1 VETFVFRSVQIHF
14 RLSIWYAPAMQA
26 VPPSTPTPSSSDRP
40 VGSLHPAQAA
50 HRFRDTVLAVV
61 LGVGALTWAVFPGN
75 PVIES
80 PSFGGPAILTPGS
93 ELPIV
98 ARVAV
103 PWATVIDGITLE
115 SQARR
120 VPLALLR
127 PPARGARLSVLAR
140 VPQDCAPGI
149 YDLVVKAGKHEARAH
164 RSVAVLGSIPER
176 FALAQ
181 ITDLHFGY
189 TAAGEASVQAI
200 VDEVNRLGPA
210 LVLVTGDIAHNGR
223 RPEYDRAQRVL
234 DQLTMP
240 IVFIPGNHDR
250 RGWGAYLTRFGFP
263 YHSVAFGRWTLLGLD
278 CGHGRDEFTESQFR
292 FVRRALDVAEPG
304 RLIVLAHIP
313 LAGKRSVRA
322 HAGEV
327 MELFER
333 KRVPLVLSGH
343 WHYGAEYGTGV
354 AGPGR
359 AQGGTQFVVTVAAG
373 GWLVKKPSGSRDP
386 RGFTLIAVEDG
397 RITAVEAHSGGV
409 AKTPTAG
416 AREANP

>member
-1 VETFVFRSVQIHF
+1 M
-14 RLSIWYAPAMQA
+14 L
-26 VPPSTPTPSSSDRP
+26 
-40 VGSLHPAQAA
+40 
-50 HRFRDTVLAVV
+50 RDSVLAFV
-61 LGVGALTWAVFPGN
+61 LGVGALTWAVLPGN
-75 PVIES
+75 LVIES
-80 PSFGGPAILTPGS
+80 PSFGGPAIVTPGS

-103 PWATVIDGITLE
+103 PWVTEVDGLSLE
-115 SQARR
+115 GEAGT
-120 VPLALLR
+120 VPLVLLR
-127 PPARGARLSVLAR
+127 PPARGARLAVFAR

-149 YDLVVKAGKHEARAH
+149 YDLVVRAGKREARAH
-164 RSVAVLGSIPER
+164 RSVAVLANIPER
-176 FALAQ
+176 FTLAQ

-200 VDEVNRLGPA
+200 VDELNRLGPA

-223 RPEYDRAQRVL
+223 RREYDRAQHVL

-240 IVFIPGNHDR
+240 IVVIPGNHDR

-263 YHSVAFGRWTLLGLD
+263 YRSVAFGRWTLLSLD

-292 FVRRALDVAEPG
+292 FVQRALDAAEPG

-333 KRVPLVLSGH
+333 KQVPLVLSGH

-359 AQGGTQFVVTVAAG
+359 VPGGTQFVVTVTAG
-373 GWLVKKPSGSRDP
+373 GWLVKKPGGSRDP
-386 RGFTLIAVEDG
+386 RGFALIKVEDG
-397 RITAVEAHSGGV
+397 RIAAVEAHSAGV
-409 AKTPTAG
+409 FKTPTAG

>member
-1 VETFVFRSVQIHF
+1 
-14 RLSIWYAPAMQA
+14 MQA
-26 VPPSTPTPSSSDRP
+26 APPSAPTPSSSDQP
-40 VGSLHPAQAA
+40 QGSPHPASPE
-50 HRFRDTVLAVV
+50 HPLRNSVLAVV

-103 PWATVIDGITLE
+103 PWVTEVEGL
-115 SQARR
+115 S
-120 VPLALLR
+120 LASGPIRIALPFVR

-149 YDLVVKAGKHEARAH
+149 YDLVVRAGKLEARAH
-164 RSVAVLGSIPER
+164 RAVAVLGSIPER
-176 FALAQ
+176 FTVAQ

-189 TAAGEASVQAI
+189 RAAGEASVQAI
-200 VDEVNRLGPA
+200 VDELNRLGPR
-210 LVLVTGDIAHNGR
+210 LVLVTGDIAHNGGHR
-223 RPEYDRAQRVL
+223 EYDRAQRVL

-240 IVFIPGNHDR
+240 IVVIPGNHDR

-263 YHSVAFGRWTLLGLD
+263 YRSVAFGRWTLLGLD

-292 FVRRALDVAEPG
+292 FIARALDVAEPG

-313 LAGKRSVRA
+313 LAGARSVRA
-322 HAGEV
+322 HARAV
-327 MELFER
+327 MELFEQ

-359 AQGGTQFVVTVAAG
+359 TRGGTQFVVTVSAG

-386 RGFTLIAVEDG
+386 RGFTLITVEDG
-397 RITAVEAHSGGV
+397 RITAVEAHSAGV
-409 AKTPTAG
+409 VKTPTAG